1 MRDTAPPPAPPAAAA
16 PGMATALPGS
26 AALPGRHVGLF
37 MVLPAFALFAV
48 FVLYPVVLTVIAS
61 FQEFGLASERRVF
74 VGFRNYA
81 EMLGDP
87 VFWRSL
93 LNNVFILV
101 GSVVVQVSLGTVI
114 AAVLDRAVHRF
125 GGVFRTLIFAPMVM
139 SMVAVS
145 LLWSMIYHP
154 VFGMG
159 TRASDALG
167 LPPSEL
173 GILGDPGVVMWAIL
187 GVACWQYTGFVMV
200 IVFAGMQAIPED
212 LYQAAK
218 LDGANA
224 VQSFLRITLPG
235 VRNVIAVAVLLTAI
249 GAFKVFD
256 LIYVL
261 TAGGPGNAS
270 EVLGTYIYSTGFTL
284 ERMGY
289 ASAIAVVLLLVAI
302 GLGLVQLRTSRGGAD
317 A

>member
-1 MRDTAPPPAPPAAAA
+1 MQDTSPPPA
-16 PGMATALPGS
+16 LP
-26 AALPGRHVGLF
+26 AALPGDAAQTVAPAPGRGLPVGLF
-37 MVLPAFALFAV
+37 MVLPAFLLFVA
-48 FVLYPVVLTVIAS
+48 FVLYPVALTVIAS
-61 FQEFGLASERRVF
+61 FQEFGLSSDRRLF
-74 VGFRNYA
+74 VGLRNYA
-81 EMLGDP
+81 EMIGDP

-93 LNNVFILV
+93 GNNIFILV

-114 AAVLDRAVHRF
+114 AAVLDRAIHRF

-159 TRASDALG
+159 TKVGDALG
-167 LPPSEL
+167 LAPSEL

-200 IVFAGMQAIPED
+200 IVFAGMQSISED

-218 LDGANA
+218 LDGAGA
-224 VQSFLRITLPG
+224 VSSFFAITLPG
-235 VRNVIAVAVLLTAI
+235 VRNVVVVAMLLTAI

-289 ASAIAVVLLLVAI
+289 ASALAVVLLLIAV

>member
-1 MRDTAPPPAPPAAAA
+1 MQDTAPPPATFGATPARRAVGK
-16 PGMATALPGS
+16 PGDAGIGPA
-26 AALPGRHVGLF
+26 
-37 MVLPAFALFAV
+37 MVLPAFLVFAA
-48 FVLYPVVLTVIAS
+48 FVLYPVILTVIAS
-61 FQEFGLASERRVF
+61 FQEFGLSSERRDL
-74 VGFRNYA
+74 VGLRNYA

-93 LNNVFILV
+93 WNNVFILV
-101 GSVVVQVSLGTVI
+101 GSVVVQVGLGTII
-114 AAVLDRAVHRF
+114 AAIMDRAITRF
-125 GGVFRTLIFAPMVM
+125 GGLFRTLIFAPMVM

-154 VFGMG
+154 VFGMVTKAG
-159 TRASDALG
+159 DALN

-173 GILGDPGVVMWAIL
+173 GILGDPSTVMWAIL

-218 LDGANA
+218 LDGAGPVSRFFA
-224 VQSFLRITLPG
+224 ITLPG
-235 VRNVIAVAVLLTAI
+235 VRNVIVVAILLTAI

-270 EVLGTYIYSTGFTL
+270 EVLGTYIYSASFTL

-289 ASAIAVVLLLVAI
+289 ASAIAEVLLAI
-302 GLGLVQLRTSRGGAD
+302 AIALGLIQLRASRGGAGE
-317 A
+317 

>member
-1 MRDTAPPPAPPAAAA
+1 MQDTPPPPATFEAFPAPHAMGK
-16 PGMATALPGS
+16 PGDRGIGPA
-26 AALPGRHVGLF
+26 
-37 MVLPAFALFAV
+37 MVLPAFLIFAV
-48 FVLYPVVLTVIAS
+48 FVLYPVVLTIIAS
-61 FQEFGLASERRVF
+61 FQEFGLSDERRTF
-74 VGFRNYA
+74 VGLRNYA

-93 LNNVFILV
+93 WNNVFILV
-101 GSVVVQVSLGTVI
+101 GSVVIQVVLGTVI
-114 AAVLDRAVHRF
+114 AAVLDRAIHRF
-125 GGVFRTLIFAPMVM
+125 GGLFRTLIFAPMVM

-154 VFGMG
+154 VFGMVTQAG
-159 TRASDALG
+159 DALG

-173 GILGDPGVVMWAIL
+173 GILGDPDTVMWAIL

-200 IVFAGMQAIPED
+200 IMFAGMQAIPED

-218 LDGANA
+218 LDGAGPVSRFFA
-224 VQSFLRITLPG
+224 ITLPG
-235 VRNVIAVAVLLTAI
+235 VRNVIVVATLLTAI

-261 TAGGPGNAS
+261 TAGGPGNVS
-270 EVLGTYIYSTGFTL
+270 EVLGTYIYSASFTL

-289 ASAIAVVLLLVAI
+289 ASAIAVVLLAIAVA
-302 GLGLVQLRTSRGGAD
+302 LGLVQLRASRGGAG

>member
-1 MRDTAPPPAPPAAAA
+1 
-16 PGMATALPGS
+16 
-26 AALPGRHVGLF
+26 
-37 MVLPAFALFAV
+37 MVLPAFLIFAA
-48 FVLYPVVLTVIAS
+48 FVLYPVILTVIAS
-61 FQEFGLASERRVF
+61 FQEFGLSSERREF
-74 VGFRNYA
+74 VGLRNYA

-93 LNNVFILV
+93 WNNVFILV
-101 GSVVVQVSLGTVI
+101 GSVVVQVGLGTVI
-114 AAVLDRAVHRF
+114 AAIMDRAIHRF
-125 GGVFRTLIFAPMVM
+125 GGLFRTLIFAPMVM

-154 VFGMG
+154 VFGMV
-159 TRASDALG
+159 TRAGDALG

-173 GILGDPGVVMWAIL
+173 GILGDPDVVMWAIL

-212 LYQAAK
+212 LYQSAK
-218 LDGANA
+218 LDGAGPVSRFFA
-224 VQSFLRITLPG
+224 ITLPG
-235 VRNVIAVAVLLTAI
+235 VRNVIVVAILLTAI

-270 EVLGTYIYSTGFTL
+270 EVLGTYIYSASFTL

-289 ASAIAVVLLLVAI
+289 ASAIAVVLLAI
-302 GLGLVQLRTSRGGAD
+302 AIALGLIQLRASRGGAD
-317 A
+317 G

>member
-1 MRDTAPPPAPPAAAA
+1 
-16 PGMATALPGS
+16 
-26 AALPGRHVGLF
+26 
-37 MVLPAFALFAV
+37 MVLPAFLIFAA
-48 FVLYPVVLTVIAS
+48 FVLYPVILTVIAS
-61 FQEFGLASERRVF
+61 FQEFGLSSERREF
-74 VGFRNYA
+74 VGLRNYA

-93 LNNVFILV
+93 WNNVFILV
-101 GSVVVQVSLGTVI
+101 GSVVVQVGLGTVI
-114 AAVLDRAVHRF
+114 AAIMDRAIHRF
-125 GGVFRTLIFAPMVM
+125 GGLFRTLIFAPMVM

-154 VFGMG
+154 VFGMV
-159 TRASDALG
+159 TRAGDALG

-173 GILGDPGVVMWAIL
+173 GILGDPDVVMWAIL

-218 LDGANA
+218 LDGAGPVSRFFA
-224 VQSFLRITLPG
+224 ITLPG
-235 VRNVIAVAVLLTAI
+235 VRNVIVVAILLTAI

-270 EVLGTYIYSTGFTL
+270 EVLGTYIYSASFTL

-289 ASAIAVVLLLVAI
+289 ASAIAVVLLAI
-302 GLGLVQLRTSRGGAD
+302 AIALGLIQLRASRGGAGE
-317 A
+317 

>member
-1 MRDTAPPPAPPAAAA
+1 MRDTAPPPAIFAGAASLDRPAGSRLGPDGGIGAA
-16 PGMATALPGS
+16 
-26 AALPGRHVGLF
+26 
-37 MVLPAFALFAV
+37 MVLPAFLVFAV
-48 FVLYPVVLTVIAS
+48 FVLWPVIQTVIGS
-61 FQEFGLASERRVF
+61 FQEFSVSSPTRRF
-74 VGFRNYA
+74 VGVSNYV
-81 EMLGDP
+81 EMATDP

-93 LNNVFILV
+93 WNNVFILV
-101 GSVVVQVSLGTVI
+101 GSVVIQVVLGTLI
-114 AAVLDRAVHRF
+114 AAVLDRAIHRF

-154 VFGMG
+154 VFGMATEAG
-159 TRASDALG
+159 DFFG

-173 GILGDPGVVMWAIL
+173 GILGDPGTVMWAIL

-200 IVFAGMQAIPED
+200 IVFAGMQSIPED

-218 LDGANA
+218 LDGASA
-224 VQSFLRITLPG
+224 VKRFFAITLPG
-235 VRNVIAVAVLLTAI
+235 IRNVVIVSVLLTAI

-270 EVLGTYIYSTGFTL
+270 EVLGTYIYETSFTL

-289 ASAIAVVLLLVAI
+289 ASAIAVVLLAI
-302 GLGLVQLRTSRGGAD
+302 AIALGLIQLRASRGGAN

>member
-1 MRDTAPPPAPPAAAA
+1 
-16 PGMATALPGS
+16 
-26 AALPGRHVGLF
+26 
-37 MVLPAFALFAV
+37 MVLPAFLVFAV
-48 FVLYPVVLTVIAS
+48 FVLWPVIQTVIGS
-61 FQEFGLASERRVF
+61 FQEFSVSSPTRRF
-74 VGFRNYA
+74 VGVSNYV
-81 EMLGDP
+81 EMATDP

-93 LNNVFILV
+93 WNNVFILV
-101 GSVVVQVSLGTVI
+101 GSVVIQVVLGTLI
-114 AAVLDRAVHRF
+114 AAVLDRAIHRF

-154 VFGMG
+154 VFGMATEAG
-159 TRASDALG
+159 DFFG

-173 GILGDPGVVMWAIL
+173 GILGDPGTVMWAIL

-200 IVFAGMQAIPED
+200 IVFAGMQSIPED

-218 LDGANA
+218 LDGASA
-224 VQSFLRITLPG
+224 VKRFFAITLPG
-235 VRNVIAVAVLLTAI
+235 IRNVVIVSVLLTAI

-270 EVLGTYIYSTGFTL
+270 EVLGTYIYETSFTL

-289 ASAIAVVLLLVAI
+289 ASAIAVVLLAI
-302 GLGLVQLRTSRGGAD
+302 AIALGLIQLRASRGGAN

>member
-1 MRDTAPPPAPPAAAA
+1 MSATAPPQPLLTETLAEPARGRSEAGIGAA
-16 PGMATALPGS
+16 
-26 AALPGRHVGLF
+26 
-37 MVLPAFALFAV
+37 MVLPAFLVFAV
-48 FVLYPVVLTVIAS
+48 FVLYPVVLTIISS
-61 FQEFGLASERRVF
+61 FQSFSVSSPSREFVGLA
-74 VGFRNYA
+74 NYL
-81 EMLGDP
+81 EMFGDP

-93 LNNVFILV
+93 WNNIFILV
-101 GSVVVQVSLGTVI
+101 GSVVVQVTLGTLI
-114 AAVLDRAVHRF
+114 AAVLDRAIHRF
-125 GGVFRTLIFAPMVM
+125 GGLFRTLIFAPMVM

-154 VFGMG
+154 VFGMATQAG
-159 TRASDALG
+159 DVFG

-173 GILGDPGVVMWAIL
+173 GILGDPDTVMWAIL

-224 VQSFLRITLPG
+224 VRRFFAITLPG
-235 VRNVIAVAVLLTAI
+235 IRNVVVVSVLLTAI

-270 EVLGTYIYSTGFTL
+270 EVLGTYIYETSFTL

-289 ASAIAVVLLLVAI
+289 ASAIAVVLLAI
-302 GLGLVQLRTSRGGAD
+302 AVGLGLIQLRASRGGAD
-317 A
+317 G

>member
-1 MRDTAPPPAPPAAAA
+1 MLNDAPVALAAARGK
-16 PGMATALPGS
+16 PGDGGIGPA
-26 AALPGRHVGLF
+26 
-37 MVLPAFALFAV
+37 MVLPAFILFAV
-48 FVLYPVVLTVIAS
+48 FVLYPVVLTVISS
-61 FQEFGLASERRVF
+61 FQDFSLSSETREF
-74 VGFRNYA
+74 VGLRNYA

-87 VFWRSL
+87 TFWRSL
-93 LNNVFILV
+93 WNNIFILV
-101 GSVVVQVSLGTVI
+101 GSVVVQVTLGTLI
-114 AAVLDRAVHRF
+114 AAVLDRAINRF

-154 VFGMG
+154 VFGMATKAG
-159 TRASDALG
+159 DALG

-173 GILGDPGVVMWAIL
+173 GILGDPSTVMWAIL
-187 GVACWQYTGFVMV
+187 GVACWQYTGFIMV
-200 IVFAGMQAIPED
+200 IVFAGMQSIPED

-218 LDGANA
+218 LDGAGPVSRFFA
-224 VQSFLRITLPG
+224 ITLPG
-235 VRNVIAVAVLLTAI
+235 IRNVIVVSVLLTAI

-270 EVLGTYIYSTGFTL
+270 EVLGTYIYDASFTL

-289 ASAIAVVLLLVAI
+289 ASAIAVVLLAI
-302 GLGLVQLRTSRGGAD
+302 AIALGLIQLRASRGGAE